1 MNEKQEKRLSKFL
14 SLLLRHKPETLNL
27 NMDENGWVSV
37 GELVEKINASGRK
50 MITQVDIANVVANC
64 KKQRFKLDK
73 EFDRIRANQGHSISV
88 DVELVEKIP
97 PPILYHGTA
106 ERNLESIR
114 KLGLIKGSR
123 QHVHLSDNQDT
134 ARTVGCRYGK
144 PIILEVDCQKMISDG
159 HLFYQSENGV
169 WLVDA
174 VGADYLIY

>member
-1 MNEKQEKRLSKFL
+1 MNEKQAQRLSKYL

-27 NMDENGWVSV
+27 NMDKNGWVSV
-37 GELVEKINASGRK
+37 GELVEKINASGRT
-50 MITQVDIANVVANC
+50 ITQEDIANVVANC

-88 DVELVEKIP
+88 DVELVEKTP
-97 PPILYHGTA
+97 PSILYHGTA
-106 ERNLESIR
+106 ERNLDSIR

-134 ARTVGCRYGK
+134 ARSVGRRYGK
-144 PIILEVDCQKMISDG
+144 PVILEVDCQKMISDG

-174 VGADYLIY
+174 VGAGYLVV

>member
-1 MNEKQEKRLSKFL
+1 MNEKQERRLSKYL

-27 NMDENGWVSV
+27 NMDKNGWVSV
-37 GELVEKINASGRK
+37 GELVEKINASGQT
-50 MITQVDIANVVANC
+50 ITQEDIGTVVANC

-97 PPILYHGTA
+97 PSILYHGTA

-134 ARTVGCRYGK
+134 ARNVGRRYGR
-144 PIILEVDCQKMISDG
+144 PVILEVDCQKMISEG

-174 VGADYLIY
+174 VGVGYLRF